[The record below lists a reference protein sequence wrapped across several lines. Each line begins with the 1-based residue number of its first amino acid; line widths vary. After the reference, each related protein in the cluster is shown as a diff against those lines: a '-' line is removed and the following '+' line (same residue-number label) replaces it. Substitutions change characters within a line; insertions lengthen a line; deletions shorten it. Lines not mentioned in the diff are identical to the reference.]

1 MENNLRIHAQQK
13 TRRQKKI
20 VLVIIF
26 GLLILGMI
34 AVSAYRGVTCLT
46 VESYPVPCRV
56 SEGVRIMH
64 LTDLHSREF
73 GEENER
79 LVELVTAQAPDLIF
93 MTGDMLDSK
102 DAGPEVV
109 LALIEEL
116 SQIAPVYY
124 SQGNHEKQ
132 WEKENGVLLEASLT
146 EAGATVLD
154 CAYADVTVNGQ
165 ELRIGGYYGYY
176 RVPHMIHNDPAVQAF
191 ENAFF
196 DEFEDTHR
204 LKLLLCHIPT
214 AWADWNYIDK
224 YPVDIVFSGHY
235 HGGMIRIP
243 FVGGLV
249 APYVGLFPEYTQGV
263 FEGEQATCV
272 LSTGLGT
279 SMGIPRIN
287 NLPEIVVVDI
297 VPSV

>member
-1 MENNLRIHAQQK
+1 MSFVVILLLC
-13 TRRQKKI
+13 I
-20 VLVIIF
+20 VC
-26 GLLILGMI
+26 
-34 AVSAYRGVTCLT
+34 VSAYRGVTVLT
-46 VESYPVPCRV
+46 VEHMQIPCNV
-56 SEGVRIMH
+56 SGTVRIVH
-64 LTDLHSREF
+64 LTDLHSGVF
-73 GEENER
+73 GEENVQ
-79 LVELVTAQAPDLIF
+79 LIELVKQQEPDLIF

-102 DAGPEVV
+102 DEGPEVA

-132 WEKENGVLLEASLT
+132 WEQKNGVLLEASLT

-176 RVPHMIHNDPAVQAF
+176 RVPHMIHDDPAVQAS

-196 DEFEDTHR
+196 DKFEDTDR

-214 AWADWNYIDK
+214 AWVDWNYIDK
-224 YPVDIVFSGHY
+224 YPAGLVFSGHY

-249 APYVGLFPEYTQGV
+249 APYVGLFPEYTQGI

-279 SMGIPRIN
+279 SMGLPRIN

-297 VPSV
+297 LTSE